1 MLETECLVEFDSDFD
16 AVADSEFDSTHV
28 SMGIV

>member
-1 MLETECLVEFDSDFD
+1 MLETECLVEFDSD